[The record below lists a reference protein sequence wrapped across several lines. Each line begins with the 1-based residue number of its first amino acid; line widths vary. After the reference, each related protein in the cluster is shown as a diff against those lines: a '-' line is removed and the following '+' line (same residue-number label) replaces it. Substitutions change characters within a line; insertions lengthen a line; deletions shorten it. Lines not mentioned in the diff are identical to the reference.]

1 MRANHRH
8 WTVFASICL
17 LLLLVELQFSCGSAP
32 HDLVN
37 RVPIGSKLSELDR
50 YLNRGSGSYGEV
62 IEWAR
67 ADKLADR
74 SAVQIQNEFGLFI
87 KKDKGFYDQWQA
99 SKQERDR
106 FSGEI
111 RSSLKNLGIPARI
124 GLGGEIGGS
133 VGRIPAEFR
142 AEMRAFCSPFCRPRG
157 PLGFGF
163 RPSDAL
169 VGHPQDVVG
178 AGRKLPLQAHLG

>member
-111 RSSLKNLGIPARI
+111 RFIHHGTTSSDVNSFIYIDGKLQ
-124 GLGGEIGGS
+124 
-133 VGRIPAEFR
+133 R
-142 AEMRAFCSPFCRPRG
+142 AEW
-157 PLGFGF
+157 GF
-163 RPSDAL
+163 
-169 VGHPQDVVG
+169 
-178 AGRKLPLQAHLG
+178 LPG